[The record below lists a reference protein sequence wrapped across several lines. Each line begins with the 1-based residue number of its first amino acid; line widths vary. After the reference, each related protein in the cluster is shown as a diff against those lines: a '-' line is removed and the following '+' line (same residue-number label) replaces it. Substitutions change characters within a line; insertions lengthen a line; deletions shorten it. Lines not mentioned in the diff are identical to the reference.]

1 MAMGRF
7 PFLLRWLA
15 LSALADWLVTRTLA
29 RAAIFMPKSGLVLTA
44 YRIVVAAGQAASVL
58 AALLALASMLWL
70 AWQARAAFRGA
81 LSLSLIALVC
91 LSLALQVI
99 VPGASLQLIYHA
111 LILGAAFGMLL
122 YALQRE
128 TSRARKVAA
137 MVAGMALLL
146 GGLFQ
151 AIQVLSQ
158 AVGWSKPPELT
169 LALFNLGEVMAVLCP
184 AAAWWAQRSSSS
196 FTAGYHMDHSI
207 AGERWSTYLW
217 AAIPALGFS
226 ALSLANPSMA
236 GILSIWSTGLT
247 LFLPWPVYAL
257 SLWLSG
263 VVVIASWRSGEPTGW
278 ALLLLATGG
287 YAPQLSSGA
296 FFGLVGLILLC
307 RAIPQFTR
315 LDPAVQNARLT
326 SHVIESG

>member
-1 MAMGRF
+1 
-7 PFLLRWLA
+7 
-15 LSALADWLVTRTLA
+15 
-29 RAAIFMPKSGLVLTA
+29 
-44 YRIVVAAGQAASVL
+44 
-58 AALLALASMLWL
+58 
-70 AWQARAAFRGA
+70 
-81 LSLSLIALVC
+81 
-91 LSLALQVI
+91 
-99 VPGASLQLIYHA
+99 
-111 LILGAAFGMLL
+111 
-122 YALQRE
+122 
-128 TSRARKVAA
+128 
-137 MVAGMALLL
+137 
-146 GGLFQ
+146 
-151 AIQVLSQ
+151 
-158 AVGWSKPPELT
+158 
-169 LALFNLGEVMAVLCP
+169 
-184 AAAWWAQRSSSS
+184 
-196 FTAGYHMDHSI
+196 MDHSI

-278 ALLLLATGG
+278 ALLLLAAGG